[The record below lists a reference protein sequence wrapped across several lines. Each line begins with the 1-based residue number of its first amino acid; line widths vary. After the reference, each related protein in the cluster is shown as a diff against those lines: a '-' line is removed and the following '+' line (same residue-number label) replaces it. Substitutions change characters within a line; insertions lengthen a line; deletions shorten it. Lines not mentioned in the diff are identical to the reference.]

1 MYQNNV
7 TQGKFG
13 SWYQSRKAKLSSTS
27 EESLI
32 QSSQQNNQ
40 APGQVDRMGK
50 LGRQVVRRDV
60 LPGS

>member
-7 TQGKFG
+7 TRGKFG
-13 SWYQSRKAKLSSTS
+13 NRYQSRKAKLSSTS

-40 APGQVDRMGK
+40 GPGQVDRMGK